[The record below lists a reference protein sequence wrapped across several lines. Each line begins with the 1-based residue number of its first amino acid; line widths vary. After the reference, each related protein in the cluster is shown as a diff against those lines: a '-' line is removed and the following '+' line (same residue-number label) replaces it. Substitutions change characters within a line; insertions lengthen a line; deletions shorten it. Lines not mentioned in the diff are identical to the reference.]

1 MEEYEGNLFKGLLW
15 ASLLSLPIWGMIG
28 VIVYFTW

>member
-1 MEEYEGNLFKGLLW
+1 MEQYEGNFFKGLLW

-28 VIVYFTW
+28 VVVYLV